1 MNKLYLI
8 ALFIF
13 TFKLISNIWYYFSI
27 KKLAKIYYDFL
38 SNHNNMEIFK
48 KTSEVIYLLK
58 KAKIKDIYILTTT
71 NRGILSLS
79 FFNSFPSYFKEQA
92 SAAQKYF
99 YIAEGTFYKN
109 IKDCFNPIYWID
121 LIVFAPKHIFMYV
134 GLDTN
139 KVFIKILIL
148 FFNFIFWFISVL
160 IIPVFQDEIKLMI
173 INLLKIFR

>member
-13 TFKLISNIWYYFSI
+13 IFKLISNARYYFSI
-27 KKLAKIYYDFL
+27 KKFSKIYYDYL
-38 SNHNNMEIFK
+38 KNHNNMEIFK
-48 KTSEVIYLLK
+48 KTSEVIDLFK

-71 NRGILSLS
+71 DRGFISLS
-79 FFNSFPSYFKEQA
+79 FFNSFPSHFKEQA

-99 YIAEGTFYKN
+99 YIAEGTFSKN
-109 IKDCFNPIYWID
+109 IKDCINPLYWID
-121 LIVFAPKHIFMYV
+121 LIVFAPKYIFEY
-134 GLDTN
+134 LEITSN
-139 KVFIKILIL
+139 NFFIKFLKL
-148 FFNFIFWFISVL
+148 FFTIIFWFISVL